1 MDAALLKSGLR
12 KLRGCLA
19 MKGIKRNSPEVRE
32 GKVPLGHR
40 GLGAWG
46 GHSFSSDRPSMEIL
60 FFFLGPQSPAGI
72 PGVLRDLQRPQS
84 FLEHVSNPGMNST
97 FASSAP
103 RSLLI
108 TDPYVP
114 SYVDLSP
121 LGERE
126 PWPTPVAA
134 SCCWPLLQWGSS
146 HTERPDALADVTFW
160 VADCHDVGHWSW
172 EPCVRVLSLSMRRFW
187 RTAVYRCVC
196 QACARSA
203 PLDPAIRM
211 VHTPGPGPAHGA
223 HPWTQPH
230 PECHPELT

>member
-1 MDAALLKSGLR
+1 MDAAWLKSGLG

-32 GKVPLGHR
+32 GKGPLGHR
-40 GLGAWG
+40 GLGAGG

-60 FFFLGPQSPAGI
+60 FFLGPQSPAGI

-84 FLEHVSNPGMNST
+84 FLEHVPNSGMNST

-114 SYVDLSP
+114 SYVDRAHVGRGSHHRHLYLCLSLP
-121 LGERE
+121 
-126 PWPTPVAA
+126 PVADP
-134 SCCWPLLQWGSS
+134 SCSEEAHTQSALVLSQMWRSGLQS
-146 HTERPDALADVTFW
+146 AMML
-160 VADCHDVGHWSW
+160 GHWSW
-172 EPCVRVLSLSMRRFW
+172 EPCVRVLSPSIRRFW

-196 QACARSA
+196 QARAWCAHLDSA
-203 PLDPAIRM
+203 TCT
-211 VHTPGPGPAHGA
+211 VHTPGPSPTLNVTLSW
-223 HPWTQPH
+223 PNF
-230 PECHPELT
+230 CLYF